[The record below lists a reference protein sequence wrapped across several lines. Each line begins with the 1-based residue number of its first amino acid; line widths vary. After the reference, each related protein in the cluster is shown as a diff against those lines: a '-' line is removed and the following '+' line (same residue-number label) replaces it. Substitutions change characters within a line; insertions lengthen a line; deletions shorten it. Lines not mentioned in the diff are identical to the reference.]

1 MMKPFKLKE
10 YLKDRNKEVVTREGK
25 PVKILCV
32 NLISDKPIVA
42 EIIGRGYSLAYDIDG
57 SHTSY
62 QSPNDIFFKTT
73 TKKKWINLY
82 RSGDGSGVYTGGFLD
97 SKEVAES
104 TGKKQYNYI
113 KTFELEWEE

>member
-25 PVKILCV
+25 PVKILCT
-32 NLISDKPIVA
+32 NLISDQPIIA
-42 EIIGRGYSLAYDIDG
+42 EIIGEGYSLAYDVDG
-57 SHTSY
+57 SHTFY

-97 SKEVAES
+97 SKEKIIPS
-104 TGKKQYNYI
+104 
-113 KTFELEWEE
+113 L

>member
-1 MMKPFKLKE
+1 MKPFKLKE

-42 EIIGRGYSLAYDIDG
+42 EIIGQGYSLAYDIDG

-62 QSPNDIFFKTT
+62 QSPNDIFFKTEDN
-73 TKKKWINLY
+73 KKWINLY
-82 RSGDGSGVYTGGFLD
+82 RSGDGSDVYIGGLLD
-97 SKEVAES
+97 SKEVAEKS
-104 TGKKQYNYI
+104 GRVQDNYI
-113 KTFELEWEE
+113 KTFELTWEE

>member
-1 MMKPFKLKE
+1 MMKPFELKE

-42 EIIGRGYSLAYDIDG
+42 EIIGEGYSLAYDVDG

-62 QSPNDIFFKTT
+62 QSPNDIFFK
-73 TKKKWINLY
+73 NLEDARAVVNNPNFKEILDTIY
-82 RSGDGSGVYTGGFLD
+82 R
-97 SKEVAES
+97 
-104 TGKKQYNYI
+104 
-113 KTFELEWEE
+113 